1 MYQSGL
7 GCVGPV
13 GGSVVRHPVVAL
25 RGIPVRRQYRVGD
38 LMVRGVPL
46 AGGSVHVGERGDSRA
61 INRPLLSTHMVR
73 RGVGGGCDRIS
84 RGAADM
90 AVWVADGLGCRGV
103 GVRCALDRHAGVGV
117 RWNRSAAELA
127 SS

>member
-1 MYQSGL
+1 
-7 GCVGPV
+7 
-13 GGSVVRHPVVAL
+13 
-25 RGIPVRRQYRVGD
+25 
-38 LMVRGVPL
+38 
-46 AGGSVHVGERGDSRA
+46 
-61 INRPLLSTHMVR
+61 MVR